1 MQGKGLIK
9 LFLILLVLV
18 TIMQFLY
25 MLPTQRVEA
34 DAEAYAQSFPKMEQK
49 VAENRYL
56 DSMSSEVIFSI
67 PLLKKYTYADLKKS
81 QLALGLDLKGGY
93 SAVMQVNV
101 RKLLLELSANNQD
114 EGFQTALN
122 NAAAAQSG
130 AQSDFVSLF
139 AQEYAKLNT
148 GTKLSKIFLKN
159 PSFREDFN
167 LETSDGEVIRL
178 LNQRVKETVKNTFD
192 RLKQR
197 VDKIGVAQP
206 NITLD
211 AGRDLILAELPGIDN
226 AKRAEEFLQ
235 ANAALGFWD
244 VYHVEDGGVLG
255 YFQEAD
261 RRLKAAAGMST
272 DNAVI
277 QDTSY
282 QYQYDTLGNVI
293 DSTMSISDR
302 VDPFGNQGPL
312 LSKLNLNR
320 AGGAVM
326 GTVAKSD
333 TAALNKILKDPE
345 LLALFPANSKM
356 LLSSSPTQD
365 EDKNNT
371 DLFQLYMLKTIPGTE
386 KAPLEGD
393 IIDKAGQ
400 TTDPTTGQVQVSL
413 SMKPEGAKVWAD
425 MTTKA
430 APNRRAVAI
439 VLDDEVISAPNVN
452 GPITQGNTAIYGNF
466 SVQEAV
472 DLSKMLEVGK
482 LPAELN
488 IIQSSSIGPSLGKK
502 NISTSMWSMIVG
514 FLLVLVFM
522 IFYYGG
528 AGIVSI
534 IALFA
539 NMLFIFGALA
549 SFNTVLTLPGFAGII
564 LTIGMAVDAN
574 VIIYERVREE
584 LRAGKSTIASIAD
597 GFKNSYSAIID
608 ANVTTLLVAGILAY
622 YGLGPIK
629 GFAVVLIIGV
639 LSSLFTAVL
648 LSRLTLEWWTGKDR
662 DISFWT
668 GFSKNAFANLNID
681 WLGKRKIAYV
691 VSGVILVAGLVSM
704 FTRGFDLGVD
714 FRGGYSYT
722 VEFAEPTDAQTL
734 RDGLTKH
741 FKTTPVVKKVSTAN
755 TYQIV
760 TEYEVDNNSK
770 EASGIV
776 MGALYNGIKEIT
788 STPVTQDQFAQP
800 DAEDITHVIS
810 SSKVGPT
817 IADDIKR
824 SSLYAGVF
832 ALLLIFLYIFIR
844 FNKWQYS
851 LGAVAALFHDSLIVL
866 SIFSIFWGVL
876 PFSMEIDQA
885 FIAAIL
891 TVIGYSIND
900 TVVVFDRIREDLGI
914 YTNKSKDDVINGA
927 INSTFSRTIITSLTT
942 LLMVTIL
949 AVFGGGSIK
958 GFAFALVVGILVG
971 TYSSIFVATPIVR
984 DLSDK
989 LRTEK
994 VTKKTKRSFSRAS
1007 SKAE

>member
-9 LFLILLVLV
+9 LFLILLVIV
-18 TIMQFLY
+18 TLLQFLY

-34 DAEAYAQSFPKMEQK
+34 DAQAYSETFPKSEQK
-49 VAENRYL
+49 IAKSNYL

-67 PLLKKYTYADLKKS
+67 PLLKKYTYAELKKS

-101 RKLLLELSANNQD
+101 RNLLVELSGKNTD
-114 EGFQTALN
+114 KDFVKALD
-122 NAAAAQSG
+122 NAEEAQSS

-148 GTKLSKIFLKN
+148 DKKLSRIFLKN
-159 PSFREDFN
+159 SAFRDEIN
-167 LETSDGEVIRL
+167 LETGDGDVIRL
-178 LNQRVKETVKNTFD
+178 LNTKVKETVKNTFD

-211 AGRDLILAELPGIDN
+211 AGRDLIIAELPGVDN
-226 AKRAEEFLQ
+226 PKLAREFLQ
-235 ANAALGFWD
+235 ADAALEFWD
-244 VYHVEDGGVLG
+244 VYHAEDPGVVG
-255 YFQEAD
+255 YFSEAD
-261 RRLKAAAGMST
+261 RRLKALAGEDT
-272 DNAVI
+272 IETAVE
-277 QDTSY
+277 QDSSY
-282 QYQYDTLGNVI
+282 GNYVYDSLGNRI
-293 DSTMSISDR
+293 DSTLLPAA
-302 VDPFGNQGPL
+302 VDPLANQGPL
-312 LSKLNLNR
+312 FSIFNLNR
-320 AGGAVM
+320 QGQVL
-326 GTVAKSD
+326 GTIAKAD
-333 TAALNKILKDPE
+333 TQAFQAMIKKPEIRSLFPSNSKILLSDKPFKDRD
-345 LLALFPANSKM
+345 NVV
-356 LLSSSPTQD
+356 
-365 EDKNNT
+365 T
-371 DLFQLYMLKTIPGTE
+371 DQFEVYMMKTIPGTDS
-386 KAPLEGD
+386 ALLEGD
-393 IIDKAGQ
+393 IINSASQ
-400 TTDPTTGQVQVSL
+400 TTDPTTGKVQVSL
-413 SMKPEGAKVWAD
+413 TMKPEGAKIWAD
-425 MTTKA
+425 MTTRA
-430 APNRRAVAI
+430 APTKRAVAI
-439 VLDDEVISAPNVN
+439 VLDNEVISAPNVQN
-452 GPITQGNTAIYGNF
+452 AITQGSTAIYGNF

-472 DLSKMLEVGK
+472 VLSKMLEVGK
-482 LPAELN
+482 LPAKLQ
-488 IIQSSSIGPSLGKK
+488 IIQASSVGPSLGAK
-502 NISTSMWSMIVG
+502 NISTSMWSMIIG
-514 FLLVLVFM
+514 FLLVLLFM
-522 IFYYGG
+522 IVYYGG

-549 SFNTVLTLPGFAGII
+549 SFGTVLTLPGFAGII

-608 ANVTTLLVAGILAY
+608 ANVTTLLVALILAY

-648 LSRLTLEWWTGKDR
+648 LSRMTLEWWTSKDR
-662 DISFWT
+662 DITFWT

-691 VSGVILVAGLVSM
+691 ISGVILIAGLGSM
-704 FTRGFDLGVD
+704 FTKGFDLGID
-714 FRGGYSYT
+714 FRGGYKYN
-722 VEFAEPTDAQTL
+722 VQFAEDVDAQAL
-734 RDGLTKH
+734 RDGLTKY
-741 FKTTPVVKKVSTAN
+741 FETTPVVKAVDTDN

-760 TEYEVDNNSK
+760 TEFMVDDNSK
-770 EASGIV
+770 
-776 MGALYNGIKEIT
+776 GAADVVLGELYKGIKEVT
-788 STPVTQDQFAQP
+788 STTVSLGDFSLP
-800 DAEDITHVIS
+800 DSEDVTHVVS

-824 SSLYAGVF
+824 SSFYAGIF

-851 LGAVAALFHDSLIVL
+851 LGAVAALFHDTLIVL

-949 AVFGGGSIK
+949 AVFGGGSIR

-989 LRTEK
+989 LRTEN
-994 VTKKTKRSFSRAS
+994 TSKKSKRSFSRAS
-1007 SKAE
+1007 SKT

>member
-34 DAEAYAQSFPKMEQK
+34 DAEAYAQSFPKTEQK
-49 VAENRYL
+49 IAENRYL

-122 NAAAAQSG
+122 NAVAAQSG

-235 ANAALGFWD
+235 ANAALGFWE

-312 LSKLNLNR
+312 LSKLSLNR

-333 TAALNKILKDPE
+333 TAALNKILRNPE

-371 DLFQLYMLKTIPGTE
+371 DLFQLYMLKTIPGTD

-413 SMKPEGAKVWAD
+413 SMKPEGAKIWAD

-691 VSGVILVAGLVSM
+691 ISGVILVAGLASM

-776 MGALYNGIKEIT
+776 MGALYSGIKEIT
-788 STPVTQDQFAQP
+788 STSVTKEQFAQP